1 MVKSGYS
8 LCHVLGFKSQPIVL
22 QLRDDLHVHV
32 FLLVHL
38 LHVLIIV
45 NDTVVSV
52 VTCIRILLREPT
64 CISKSVVVVVG
75 ARLSRTVLVS
85 HISRSD
91 VGTTTCGLCLLNLLR
106 LGGCSGHCFFGFL

>member
-1 MVKSGYS
+1 MLLIGKFKARNFANSCLHDSLLFRVELHLLTTKLLEQRAEAGAILVKSGYS

-45 NDTVVSV
+45 NDTVVPV
-52 VTCIRILLREPT
+52 VTCIRILL
-64 CISKSVVVVVG
+64 
-75 ARLSRTVLVS
+75 
-85 HISRSD
+85 
-91 VGTTTCGLCLLNLLR
+91 
-106 LGGCSGHCFFGFL
+106 